1 MGIYR
6 RVNCLNREVPPI
18 LFAAVRSIPMLCLN
32 QRVEIWSATGTL
44 LDFFKK
50 KLIRRGMANH
60 PANSPS
66 DVKPN
71 RRFSLTSQIFAGLLV
86 GGLVGWILSGVPV
99 AAKQV
104 WTDGLVVFRD
114 VFLHLIKMMVAPLV
128 FGSIVQGFAGAGDA
142 KKAQRIG
149 WKAFVYFEV
158 ITAFALVVGLV
169 AVNLARPGDGVML
182 EVDHASGSVPAARP
196 QTLPQIILHMFP
208 TSLMDAMARNDVLQ
222 VVCFAVIF
230 AVALIASGE
239 EGRPVLAFCASL
251 TQVMFKF
258 AGVVMRFAPFGV
270 GAAIAITVAQQGI
283 GSVVTLG
290 KLVLTLY
297 AALIVF
303 VVVVFG
309 AVLKIC
315 KIPIK
320 LFVRA
325 VREPFTLAFA
335 TANSEAALP
344 QAFELMEKFGVPR
357 SIVGFV
363 LPAGYAF
370 NLDGS
375 TLHLAVASVF
385 VAQAAQ
391 TTTGIVFGIEQ
402 QVAMMLVL
410 MLTSKGVAAVPR
422 ASFVV
427 LVAALE
433 SFQLPVAGAFLILGV
448 DALMDMA
455 RTSVNVM
462 GNCLA
467 SVVVARWEGEFDEA
481 KAVANFGDSRD

>member
-1 MGIYR
+1 
-6 RVNCLNREVPPI
+6 
-18 LFAAVRSIPMLCLN
+18 
-32 QRVEIWSATGTL
+32 
-44 LDFFKK
+44 
-50 KLIRRGMANH
+50 
-60 PANSPS
+60 
-66 DVKPN
+66 
-71 RRFSLTSQIFAGLLV
+71 
-86 GGLVGWILSGVPV
+86 
-99 AAKQV
+99 
-104 WTDGLVVFRD
+104 
-114 VFLHLIKMMVAPLV
+114 
-128 FGSIVQGFAGAGDA
+128 
-142 KKAQRIG
+142 
-149 WKAFVYFEV
+149 
-158 ITAFALVVGLV
+158 
-169 AVNLARPGDGVML
+169 
-182 EVDHASGSVPAARP
+182 
-196 QTLPQIILHMFP
+196 
-208 TSLMDAMARNDVLQ
+208 
-222 VVCFAVIF
+222 
-230 AVALIASGE
+230 
-239 EGRPVLAFCASL
+239 
-251 TQVMFKF
+251 
-258 AGVVMRFAPFGV
+258 MRFAPLGV

-303 VVVVFG
+303 VVAVFG

-320 LFVRA
+320 LFIRA